1 MAAKP
6 PAGLGS
12 VFRTVIVM
20 KSFRVVLA
28 CASVAALVAIALPF
42 AVAQDQNTDS
52 SETIARPRRK
62 PLPPADTNASP
73 DANAPADSNSSVSPP
88 VPNTPTDDS
97 TTPAPEEPKIPSKFN
112 RKGKEIPQGA
122 PTFSS
127 DVTTVELDVAVLDN
141 KGHFL
146 PGIPREDFR
155 VLEDNVPQKVT
166 TFSMNSDA
174 PMTIALVIE
183 FSNLFQQYW
192 SEGWYETLTAT
203 YGFVQ
208 TLKPEDYV
216 AIIAYDLRPEI
227 LCDFTNDQGKL
238 QDAMS
243 RLRIPGFSESNMF
256 DAVVDTA
263 QRMSN
268 IDGRK
273 AILLIG
279 SGRDTFSKLTYDK
292 TRKALQEAGV
302 PVYTFSLLQALRIM
316 AEPYMG
322 NIQQLDFLQAD
333 NEMKTF
339 AAETGG
345 QAFFP
350 RFIQEYPTIFQTI
363 GAALRNQYTLTYQP
377 SNQAKDGKF
386 RQLKVELVD
395 PKTGEALRIV
405 ENRHPVKYSIVTKS
419 GYTAPRPVE

>member
-1 MAAKP
+1 
-6 PAGLGS
+6 
-12 VFRTVIVM
+12 M

-28 CASVAALVAIALPF
+28 CASVAALVVIVLPF
-42 AVAQDQNTDS
+42 AVAQQGPTPDS
-52 SETIARPRRK
+52 SETIARPRKKK
-62 PLPPADTNASP
+62 PPVPPADSNPSTDSNTPADTS
-73 DANAPADSNSSVSPP
+73 APADSNSSVNPSA
-88 VPNTPTDDS
+88 PNIPSDDS

-112 RKGKEIPQGA
+112 RKDKEVPVGT
-122 PTFSS
+122 PTFNS

-155 VLEDNVPQKVT
+155 VLEDDVPQKVA
-166 TFSMNSDA
+166 TFNMNSDA

-183 FSNLFQQYW
+183 FSNLYQQYW
-192 SEGWYETLTAT
+192 SEGWYETLSAT

-208 TLKPEDYV
+208 TLKPEDYL
-216 AIIAYDLRPEI
+216 AIVAYDLRTEI
-227 LCDFTNDQGKL
+227 LCDFTNDQGKI
-238 QDAMS
+238 QDALQ
-243 RLRIPGFSESNMF
+243 RLRIPGFSEANMF
-256 DAVVDTA
+256 DALVDTA
-263 QRMSN
+263 QRMSG
-268 IDGRK
+268 IEGRK
-273 AILLIG
+273 AILLIA

-302 PVYTFSLLQALRIM
+302 PVYTFSLMQAMRIM
-316 AEPYMG
+316 MEPYMG

-350 RFIQEYPTIFQTI
+350 RFLQEYPSIFQSV
-363 GAALRNQYTLTYQP
+363 GAALRNQYTITYRP

-386 RQLKVELVD
+386 RKLKVELVD

-405 ENRHPVKYSIVTKS
+405 ENRHPVKYSIVSKS